1 MLERRVRIGTA
12 GRLVIPAAHRKA
24 LGLDAGDEVVL
35 VLENDELRLTTQQT
49 AIRHAQEL
57 VRQHVPRERSLVDE
71 LIEERRGQA
80 GVLRKQRET
89 G

>member
-24 LGLDAGDEVVL
+24 LGLNAGDEVIL
-35 VLENDELRLTTQQT
+35 VLENDELRLMTQQT
-49 AIRHAQEL
+49 AIRQVQEV

-71 LIEERRGQA
+71 LIQERRGQA
-80 GVLRKQRET
+80 G